1 MQASGCSSATSQ
13 AATQAVSSKVVNAI
27 SSSSSSSSAS
37 TPSSPLGAG
46 ANPVVIDSVIRERQ
60 AADGGSGGSGQSTSS
75 AVDDAFSKVLKQG
88 IAKLSGSNPAPS
100 PENSGGSTE
109 SFNDLKKQIEQGLE
123 NQQKTSSAK
132 AEDARQQLLLTEVE
146 LHH

>member
-1 MQASGCSSATSQ
+1 MGGCQTPPSVPPAQPCSVLRKEMQASGCSSATSQ

-27 SSSSSSSSAS
+27 SSSSS
-37 TPSSPLGAG
+37 
-46 ANPVVIDSVIRERQ
+46 
-60 AADGGSGGSGQSTSS
+60 SS

-109 SFNDLKKQIEQGLE
+109 SFNDLKKQIEQWLE